1 MCRPIFTLFHYGGGK
16 IWCFMFKAM
25 HKKLEFQNE
34 VVKNGDGNSGEST
47 QTLDES
53 LQKKTEN
60 EHFLAWYLDEVK
72 GSGKE
77 MMASLKAT
85 KNIKISLYNVNAKN
99 DEHISSKGL
108 PAFTWYLM
116 MKKCLS
122 HDLHVFQKDLEMFL
136 FFY

>member
-1 MCRPIFTLFHYGGGK
+1 MLWPIFTVFHYGDGK
-16 IWCFMFKAM
+16 IWCFMLKAM

-34 VVKNGDGNSGEST
+34 VVKNGDGNSGENT

-53 LQKKTEN
+53 LQKMTKN

-77 MMASLKAT
+77 MMANLKAT

-99 DEHISSKGL
+99 NEHISWKGL
-108 PAFTWYLM
+108 PSFT
-116 MKKCLS
+116 
-122 HDLHVFQKDLEMFL
+122 
-136 FFY
+136 